1 MTVTAQPQPIVTYG
15 HLEPCFVYYDD
26 LDAVGILHNTRYAV
40 LLERA
45 LGAFWA
51 RHGYTFAD
59 GVFTQPDAC
68 VAVAEFSIKYRAPV
82 RGSGEIGIH
91 FWLEVLSDSSAVY
104 GFWVLSAD
112 GATVHAD
119 GRRVH
124 IRLDPATLRP
134 ATWTPACR
142 VLAQT
147 LLRG

>member
-1 MTVTAQPQPIVTYG
+1 MTVQPQPIVKYG
-15 HLEPCFVYYDD
+15 HLETSFVYYDD
-26 LDAVGILHNTRYAV
+26 LDAMGILHNARYAV

-45 LGAFWA
+45 LGAFWT

-59 GVFTQPDAC
+59 GVYTQPDAC

-91 FWLEVLSDSSAVY
+91 FWLDVLSDSSAVY
-104 GFWVLSAD
+104 GFRVLSAD
-112 GATVHAD
+112 GATVHAE

-134 ATWTPACR
+134 TSWTPACR
-142 VLAQT
+142 HVAQT
-147 LLRG
+147 LLHA